1 LAAKRFDDA
10 GEAISQV
17 IEHGFSGGRKGYVTA
32 LAAAMKKMDGVN
44 SDFCFQWHA
53 VSSMPSFD
61 LHFTT
66 ATFYGLT
73 TLAAWLPPVSPANMT
88 AGISPAGRLA
98 MMRAAFVAALL
109 SHCIALGYSL
119 FGGDGLNIGFSH
131 AISLIIWLVMVV
143 YFLIGFDNKLLRLAA
158 LYLAPIAI
166 VVALLPTMLPAQRIV
181 HYAGFAF
188 KLHFVVAILAYA
200 LFTVAALH
208 ALFMLFL
215 EKRLHEG
222 AMPPELQ
229 GMPPLLRIERLL
241 FQLLGVAFLL
251 LTATLVSGVF
261 FSETLFGKAFQ
272 LSYKTVFAV
281 FSWLIFGGLL
291 FGQWKFGWRGKLAVR
306 WTLIGFALLL
316 LAYLGSKFVLEIV
329 LGRI

>member
-1 LAAKRFDDA
+1 
-10 GEAISQV
+10 
-17 IEHGFSGGRKGYVTA
+17 
-32 LAAAMKKMDGVN
+32 
-44 SDFCFQWHA
+44 
-53 VSSMPSFD
+53 MPSFD

-66 ATFYGLT
+66 AAFYALT
-73 TLAAWLPPVSPANMT
+73 ALVAWLPRASPANIST
-88 AGISPAGRLA
+88 GAAPVAGMA
-98 MMRAAFVAALL
+98 MLRAAFAVGLL
-109 SHCIALGYSL
+109 SHGAALGYSL

-131 AISLIIWLVMVV
+131 AISLIIWLVMGA
-143 YFLIGFDNKLLRLAA
+143 YFFIGFDNQLLRLAA
-158 LYLAPIAI
+158 LYLAPIA
-166 VVALLPTMLPAQRIV
+166 VAAALLPMLLPAQRIV

-208 ALFMLFL
+208 ALLMLFL

-222 AMPPELQ
+222 AMPQELQ

-272 LSYKTVFAV
+272 ISYKTVFAV

-306 WTLIGFALLL
+306 WTLIGFVLLL
-316 LAYLGSKFVLEIV
+316 LSYAGSKFVLEIV